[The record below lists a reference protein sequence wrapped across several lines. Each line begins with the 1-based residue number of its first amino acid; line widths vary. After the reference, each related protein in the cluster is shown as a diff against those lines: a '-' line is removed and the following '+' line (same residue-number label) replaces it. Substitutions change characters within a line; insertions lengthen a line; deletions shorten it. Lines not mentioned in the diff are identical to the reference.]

1 MSGTAIQYESASSTP
16 IPLIA
21 TRGTVLQNNVIK
33 IDKVF
38 GDIDPPEGVLQLA
51 IVIEGIK
58 NPLSVRQAGDFDVKT
73 YTEGF
78 LPDMV
83 GRSDGSYVSTTG
95 EIRGQIVVT
104 DSITSGTR
112 SEY

>member
-21 TRGTVLQNNVIK
+21 TSGTVLQNNIIK

-51 IVIEGIK
+51 IVIEGI
-58 NPLSVRQAGDFDVKT
+58 
-73 YTEGF
+73 
-78 LPDMV
+78 
-83 GRSDGSYVSTTG
+83 
-95 EIRGQIVVT
+95 
-104 DSITSGTR
+104 
-112 SEY
+112 